1 MATFTIKA
9 RTYHSTKLGAV
20 KQAHL
25 MRRLLPLVASLANLG
40 KLNLKALAA
49 TAQAAPGAT
58 ADLARDAIMPIAN
71 ALAELSDEN
80 FNYIL
85 DMCLGQIKRDEG
97 EGVNVRQVVI
107 WNRAAQ
113 ALQYEDIDLPDMLQ
127 MCGQIIMENLSGF
140 LPAGPSLFSDLIQKA
155 QTSTP

>member
-58 ADLARDAIMPIAN
+58 ADRK
-71 ALAELSDEN
+71 S
-80 FNYIL
+80 
-85 DMCLGQIKRDEG
+85 
-97 EGVNVRQVVI
+97 VV
-107 WNRAAQ
+107 
-113 ALQYEDIDLPDMLQ
+113 
-127 MCGQIIMENLSGF
+127 
-140 LPAGPSLFSDLIQKA
+140 
-155 QTSTP
+155 